1 MTRLPSIRGIPSS
14 LYHAVESSPIDHGMS
29 VNVVT
34 VRIDPMEI
42 QFVVWQTILVRG
54 ILWCI
59 GTPSTFLFFMR
70 VGGTVG
76 IRMKPRIAVMTVGAD
91 DVERS
96 LTVYRE
102 GLGLPTQGIIDV
114 RCTFLRHVSREVL
127 L

>member
-1 MTRLPSIRGIPSS
+1 
-14 LYHAVESSPIDHGMS
+14 
-29 VNVVT
+29 
-34 VRIDPMEI
+34 MEI
-42 QFVVWQTILVRG
+42 QFVVWQTILVPG
-54 ILWCI
+54 HLWCV

-76 IRMKPRIAVMTVGAD
+76 IMMKPRIAVMIVGVD

-96 LTVYRE
+96 LTIYRE

-114 RCTFLRHVSREVL
+114 RCTLLRHVSREVL

>member
-1 MTRLPSIRGIPSS
+1 
-14 LYHAVESSPIDHGMS
+14 MS

-42 QFVVWQTILVRG
+42 QFVVWQTILVPGHLMVRG
-54 ILWCI
+54 Y
-59 GTPSTFLFFMR
+59 SFNFLVLHAHGR
-70 VGGTVG
+70 DVG
-76 IRMKPRIAVMTVGAD
+76 IMMKPRIAVMTVGVD

-96 LTVYRE
+96 LTIYRE